1 MRRTALLLLLVVIL
15 LFALFGWRFIGAVFL
30 SLVLFLLLAIGAV
43 VAGLWYIRRRMERKV
58 QELAKAMESQLE
70 RAARAPWTPP
80 DDAIDVEGKVLGPR
94 RRKPRDGADDPDG
107 LDRP

>member
-1 MRRTALLLLLVVIL
+1 MRRSSLLLLLVAIL

-30 SLVLFLLLAIGAV
+30 SLVLFLLLAVGAV

-58 QELAKAMESQLE
+58 LELAKAMESQLE

-80 DDAIDVEGKVLGPR
+80 NDAIDVEGKVQGPR
-94 RRKPRDGADDPDG
+94 RRKPRDGADDPEQLG
-107 LDRP
+107 RP